1 MKTILT
7 LIFLSLS
14 SLSFAQTTNTV
25 KKDSIVYIKW
35 NCETGTEDAIKDFR
49 NGKYNCYSYGLIIQ
63 MEPDFNNFLEEY
75 RKNKYGIISKNAGC
89 VRTEHSKCYS
99 KVMKELVYE
108 KFGSDIFEKSRKEA
122 KELYKKK
129 ESDSLSLTGIK
140 EIPKRVFN
148 RTELKYLSVIGQDC
162 DIRPME
168 CFAINEIPKDIQ
180 NLKNLEVLRLTLNYI
195 NKLPIKILELKKLE
209 ILDLTDNPNFSDLET
224 VGKIKWLKEF
234 YCYGCNLSE
243 KEIDQLKKELP
254 NCKISTE

>member
-1 MKTILT
+1 M
-7 LIFLSLS
+7 SLS
-14 SLSFAQTTNTV
+14 TVIIAQTTNSV
-25 KKDSIVYIKW
+25 KKDSLIYTKW
-35 NCETGTEDAIKDFR
+35 NCEKGTEDAKKDFK
-49 NGKYNCYSYGLIIQ
+49 NGKYNCYSYGLLLQ
-63 MEPDFNNFLEEY
+63 LDSEFDDFLEEY
-75 RKNKYGIISKNAGC
+75 RKNKYGINSKNAGC
-89 VRTEHSKCYS
+89 VITEHSECYS
-99 KVMKELVYE
+99 KLMRELVYK

-129 ESDSLSLTGIK
+129 KSDSLSLTGIK
-140 EIPKRVFN
+140 EIPKKVFN

-168 CFAINEIPKDIQ
+168 CFAINEISKDIQ

-195 NKLPIKILELKKLE
+195 NNLPIEVLELKKLK

-243 KEIDQLKKELP
+243 KEIDRLKKELP
-254 NCKISTE
+254 NCKIGIE